1 MYDKNFAKC
10 VECTDVHICVY
21 SSSGALQSP
30 NRWCYGKDP
39 TMSTIM
45 DLFVNANRLPAFHYQ
60 WCIDCNHP
68 DLVNS
73 ICTFSTN
80 YFVSQTG
87 ANITCPAKRSA
98 I

>member
-1 MYDKNFAKC
+1 MYDSNFTKC

-21 SSSGALQSP
+21 STTGAFQSP

-39 TMSTIM
+39 NMTSVM
-45 DLFVNANRLPAFHYQ
+45 DLFVNANRLPASHYQ

-68 DLVNS
+68 DLINS

-80 YFVSQTG
+80 YFVS
-87 ANITCPAKRSA
+87 
-98 I
+98 

>member
-1 MYDKNFAKC
+1 
-10 VECTDVHICVY
+10 
-21 SSSGALQSP
+21 
-30 NRWCYGKDP
+30 
-39 TMSTIM
+39 M

-98 I
+98 T